1 MCPPTVT
8 TLCDPVTV
16 SVCCDEL
23 WASSAQTTN
32 LGMKWILWAQVQKLL
47 MLGGH
52 SLNLLLTRR
61 ELGGLLM
68 LLVGFMC
75 REL

>member
-1 MCPPTVT
+1 MSRSLIIVIETQH
-8 TLCDPVTV
+8 
-16 SVCCDEL
+16 SHHVCCDEL